1 MILSMRLWI
10 TVSLLL
16 GSSALLHALSHGE
29 KKIPREPLSEL
40 PYSVG
45 VWKGNDIPLSPAIV
59 TALNVTDHTNRA
71 YLDPAGVP
79 VQLYIGYYASQ
90 RTGDTIHSP
99 KNCLPGSGWEPIRSG
114 YIPIDVQGGRQIT
127 VNEYL
132 IQKEQDR
139 EMVFYWY
146 QDGGRVIASEY
157 AAKYWMVSDAISRNR
172 TDGALVRVVTSS
184 NDGEA
189 NARSRLI
196 RFTQVLFPRLNDILP
211 N

>member
-1 MILSMRLWI
+1 MTLSMRLWI
-10 TVSLLL
+10 TAGLLL
-16 GSSALLHALSHGE
+16 GSSALLHAVSHGE
-29 KKIPREPLSEL
+29 QIIPREPLSEL

-45 VWKGNDIPLSPAIV
+45 VWKGADLPLSPAIV
-59 TALNVTDHTNRA
+59 TALNVTDHANRA
-71 YLDPAGVP
+71 YLDPSGVP

-99 KNCLPGSGWEPIRSG
+99 KNCLPGSGWEPMRSG
-114 YIPIDVQGGRQIT
+114 AIPIEVQGGRQIA
-127 VNEYL
+127 VNEYV
-132 IQKEQDR
+132 IQKEQHQ

-146 QDGGRVIASEY
+146 QDAGRVIASEY
-157 AAKYWMVSDAISRNR
+157 AAKFWMVSDAISRNR
-172 TDGALVRVVTSS
+172 TDGALVRVVTPI

-196 RFTQVLFPRLNDILP
+196 HFTQVLFPQLNEILP

>member
-1 MILSMRLWI
+1 MTLSMRLWM
-10 TVSLLL
+10 TVALLL

-29 KKIPREPLSEL
+29 QIIPREPLSEL

-45 VWKGNDIPLSPAIV
+45 VWKGKDLPLSPAIV
-59 TALNVTDHTNRA
+59 AALNVTDHANRD
-71 YLDPAGVP
+71 YLDPSSVP

-114 YIPIDVQGGRQIT
+114 HLSIEVQGGREIT
-127 VNEYL
+127 VNEYV

-157 AAKYWMVSDAISRNR
+157 AAKFWMVSDAILRNR
-172 TDGALVRVVTSS
+172 TDGALVRVVTPSS
-184 NDGEA
+184 DGEA